1 MNARELIEILR
12 EFPDDTEVVIS
23 IVAPVEDDG
32 EVTTDDYDIDGV
44 LPVETDDGEQLLLLV
59 GGEEDDIDRFL
70 DALDVAEDEPTGADV
85 PGDGDDPA

>member
-85 PGDGDDPA
+85 PADGDDPA

>member
-1 MNARELIEILR
+1 MNARELIEILKD
-12 EFPDDTEVVIS
+12 FPDDTEVVIS

-44 LPVETDDGEQLLLLV
+44 LPVETDEGEQLLLLV

-70 DALDVAEDEPTGADV
+70 DALDVTQEPA
-85 PGDGDDPA
+85 GDDAP

>member
-70 DALDVAEDEPTGADV
+70 DALDVAEDEPARSDA
-85 PGDGDDPA
+85 PGDGEDPA

>member
-1 MNARELIEILR
+1 VNARELIEILR

-85 PGDGDDPA
+85 PSDGDDPA

>member
-12 EFPDDTEVVIS
+12 DFSDETEVVIS

-59 GGEEDDIDRFL
+59 GGEEDDIEHFL
-70 DALDVAEDEPTGADV
+70 AALDVGDEQVG
-85 PGDGDDPA
+85 PGEEGG

>member
-12 EFPDDTEVVIS
+12 EFADDTEVVIS

-70 DALDVAEDEPTGADV
+70 DALDVAEDEPGRSDV
-85 PGDGDDPA
+85 PADGDDPA

>member
-59 GGEEDDIDRFL
+59 GGEEDDIDCFL
-70 DALDVAEDEPTGADV
+70 DALDVAEDEPAGADV
-85 PGDGDDPA
+85 PADGDDSA

>member
-1 MNARELIEILR
+1 MNARELIEILKD
-12 EFPDDTEVVIS
+12 FPDDTEVVIS

-44 LPVETDDGEQLLLLV
+44 LPVETDEGEQLLLLV

-70 DALDVAEDEPTGADV
+70 DALDVTQEPAGDEAP
-85 PGDGDDPA
+85 